1 MALRPLLAS
10 NAHAKGAR
18 AIIGDSVAQI
28 PAPSAEAA
36 QISALRSIAAAS
48 TRTFAS
54 GPPGPNTPDLSAVD
68 GRQNSSNG
76 ASTSQP
82 VDEEQPEADWM
93 EDWAKLI
100 DRGDVV
106 GQAELLQNMFG
117 EEPEPIGP
125 PLHELLNYNR
135 KEEERAKR
143 RMVQVVDEFGRSY
156 GTGKRKT
163 SIARV
168 WLQDGTGEIIINGK
182 RLNDYFALFERR
194 SDVLAPLLTTN
205 TLGLFDVRATV
216 KGGGNT
222 GQAQALRHGI
232 SKALQLYDPQLRPP
246 LKAEGLLT
254 RDSRVVERKKPGKAK
269 ARKSFQWVKR

>member
-1 MALRPLLAS
+1 MHRLRTLTALRPLLAS
-10 NAHAKGAR
+10 SAQSNGAR
-18 AIIGDSVAQI
+18 AIIGECVAQI
-28 PAPSAEAA
+28 PAPSVEVA
-36 QISALRSIAAAS
+36 QLSALRSIAAAS

-54 GPPGPNTPDLSAVD
+54 GPQGSNTPDVSAVE

-100 DRGDVV
+100 DKGDVV

-143 RMVQVVDEFGRSY
+143 RMFELQKQEQLRQSRVQVVDEFGRSY

-168 WLQDGTGEIIINGK
+168 WLQDGTGEIVIN
-182 RLNDYFALFERR
+182 
-194 SDVLAPLLTTN
+194 
-205 TLGLFDVRATV
+205 GLFDVRATV

-254 RDSRVVERKKPGKAK
+254 RDSRIVERKKPGKAK